1 MPARTERYRF
11 TPWEIEDVN
20 GISRKLPGGYAN
32 VTHGGGMK
40 YDQVV
45 FLGPDNT
52 IREEFHLE
60 AVCRGQAQTSS
71 VTRRLMRLDRM
82 ETKAIPMKAT
92 RCSFVRSKIVFNRR

>member
-1 MPARTERYRF
+1 MKPNAAVHEGHAMPARTERYRF

-52 IREEFHLE
+52 IREEFHLK
-60 AVCRGQAQTSS
+60 RGHVRKLEQFGFAIHIP
-71 VTRRLMRLDRM
+71 D
-82 ETKAIPMKAT
+82 TK
-92 RCSFVRSKIVFNRR
+92 VE